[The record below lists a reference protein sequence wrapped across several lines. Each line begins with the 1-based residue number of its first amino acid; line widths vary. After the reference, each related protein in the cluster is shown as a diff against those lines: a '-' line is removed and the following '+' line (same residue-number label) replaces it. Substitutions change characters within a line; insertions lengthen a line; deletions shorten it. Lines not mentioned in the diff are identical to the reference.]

1 MTEVVIAG
9 LIITSDACGLSGCI
23 TGPAFVLLENAFILQ
38 NIQKGLPSSLDD

>member
-23 TGPAFVLLENAFILQ
+23 TGPAFVLPEHIYFA
-38 NIQKGLPSSLDD
+38 KHSEKPSELIG